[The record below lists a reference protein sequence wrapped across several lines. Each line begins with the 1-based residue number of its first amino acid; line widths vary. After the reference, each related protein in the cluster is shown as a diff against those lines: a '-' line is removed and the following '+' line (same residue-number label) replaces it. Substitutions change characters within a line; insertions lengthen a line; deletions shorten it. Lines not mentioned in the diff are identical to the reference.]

1 MASFFTVKSEIK
13 LYRFISRLNH
23 LLQSCGNAIFSI
35 SRVKASGLRLPIEN
49 GMRNSGFG
57 ASLVPFFSKNLDGL
71 NTSGSSQSCGSMWTT
86 RKFAITTVPLGMK
99 YSSKNV
105 SSAALH
111 GEANQREIER
121 EEGREGSNWWEVL
134 FN

>member
-1 MASFFTVKSEIK
+1 MASFFSVKSEIK
-13 LYRFISRLNH
+13 LCRFISRLNN

-71 NTSGSSQSCGSMWTT
+71 NTSGSSQSCGSMWTA
-86 RKFAITTVPLGMK
+86 RKLAITTVPFGMK

-105 SSAALH
+105 SSAALTEKK
-111 GEANQREIER
+111 GEKGIEG
-121 EEGREGSNWWEVL
+121 EG
-134 FN
+134 